1 MQNFI
6 TQLFNPMAG
15 KRGSSKNPEAVNAQ
29 WPRDIKISL
38 VGHSQRPTVLA
49 GGKQLTIVTRELL
62 RAVNHNQDEI
72 SLAECFIRLADADAL
87 SFIKRLPDS
96 RSINQLDWDAAHG
109 NGFGH
114 QIPRSAGGRSHDGSF
129 ALHQAVEQ
137 TRFPHVR
144 PA

>member
-6 TQLFNPMAG
+6 TQFFNPLAS
-15 KRGSSKNPEAVNAQ
+15 KRGSSKNPEAINAE
-29 WPRDIKISL
+29 RLRAIKISF
-38 VGHSQRPTVLA
+38 VGHCQCAAVLA

-62 RAVNHNQDEI
+62 RAVNHYEDQI

-87 SFIKRLPDS
+87 GFIERLPDS

-129 ALHQAVEQ
+129 AL
-137 TRFPHVR
+137 
-144 PA
+144 

>member
-38 VGHSQRPTVLA
+38 IGHSQRPTVLA

-62 RAVNHNQDEI
+62 RAVNHNQDQI

-96 RSINQLDWDAAHG
+96 RSINQLYWDAAHG
-109 NGFGH
+109 NGFG
-114 QIPRSAGGRSHDGSF
+114 PKVACGSRRCGHDGSF
-129 ALHQAVEQ
+129 ALHQTIEQ
-137 TRFPHVR
+137 T
-144 PA
+144 